1 MVNGENLFKFIVEYA
16 YDGIAVIDE
25 NQRINY
31 ANTELARIL
40 GYSKMEIIG
49 QDFRKFLSKESRG
62 LFSDEAIA
70 EMISKHKQEKLEKS
84 SQRYEL
90 TIIRKDGE
98 KRTIDARTV
107 TFYNLEGGIRTL
119 AQVRDI
125 TDVKRLEAEKSLYKR
140 RLSELNNYAIKL
152 NSAEDLKTLFRLTLD
167 AMEKILGFKYASIFL
182 VEGNNLRM
190 VAQRGYPEPPRLVLP
205 LDGEMGIAVRAA
217 RTARSVNVPDVRID
231 PAYVKTKDDMLSEL
245 AVPMKVGNKVVGV
258 LNVESYRLN
267 AFTEDDRKLL
277 EVLASQTAVAISN
290 IRRRE
295 NLAAINTFGR
305 SIIKVKS
312 INEILEK
319 TLDTMQELL
328 GLEKV
333 DIFLVEG
340 DKLKLAAARGLE
352 QASKF
357 ELDLREDAGITVK
370 AAKERMPVYVPDVRK
385 EKAYV
390 KCGSETMLSELAVPI
405 KLGNNVLG
413 VLNVES
419 DKAEAFDEDDVK
431 KLEILASN
439 LAVAI
444 SNIRRQ
450 ESLAQ
455 LSKKLEHLVKSCI
468 HIMQVKNMRDQLKA
482 IARSA
487 QNLGWNNATV
497 ILFDENLKV
506 KEAATVGPAEHHI
519 KLFSDEKFPGRL
531 WKELFDYKF
540 DRFKFGEFYYLP
552 WSDPVV
558 RDYIGQV
565 SPDISSRLEDI
576 LKSHVDDLLYA
587 PLRTREGKII
597 GVMTIEV
604 PSGIKPTDESLIP
617 LELLVHY
624 AVIAIENT
632 MLIEGLEKAREE
644 LKEYAGQ
651 LEKKVEERTRTII
664 EFQDKLLKAQRL
676 AAIGELASMIG
687 HDLRNPLTGISN
699 AAYYIKKRLAKAG
712 VLDEQIAGM
721 INVIERDIMCS
732 NKIINDLLDYS
743 KELRLELTETN
754 PRKIVEEA
762 LSAVEIPANIQVVNM
777 TNHDVKFIA
786 DFEKMKRI
794 FINLIKN
801 AVDAMP
807 NGGTLTIQSR
817 KKEENVEFT
826 VSDTGV
832 GMPKEVLGRLWSPL
846 VTTKAKGMG
855 FGLAICKRFVDAHE
869 GAINVESAPGKG
881 TTFTLTFPIKPKK
894 EEGGENFWLKK
905 RESSLLTT
913 TKT

>member
-1 MVNGENLFKFIVEYA
+1 VNGENLFKFIVERA

-107 TFYNLEGGIRTL
+107 TFYNIEGGIRTL

-125 TDVKRLEAEKSLYKR
+125 TDVKRLEAEKSLYER

-152 NSAEDLKTLFRLTLD
+152 NAAEDLKTLFRLTLD
-167 AMEKILGFKYASIFL
+167 AMEKILGFEYASIFL

-205 LDGEMGIAVRAA
+205 LDGEMGIVVRAA

-231 PAYVKTKDDMLSEL
+231 PAYVKTKDGMLSEL

-290 IRRRE
+290 IRR
-295 NLAAINTFGR
+295 
-305 SIIKVKS
+305 
-312 INEILEK
+312 
-319 TLDTMQELL
+319 
-328 GLEKV
+328 
-333 DIFLVEG
+333 
-340 DKLKLAAARGLE
+340 
-352 QASKF
+352 
-357 ELDLREDAGITVK
+357 
-370 AAKERMPVYVPDVRK
+370 
-385 EKAYV
+385 
-390 KCGSETMLSELAVPI
+390 
-405 KLGNNVLG
+405 
-413 VLNVES
+413 
-419 DKAEAFDEDDVK
+419 
-431 KLEILASN
+431 
-439 LAVAI
+439 
-444 SNIRRQ
+444 Q

-455 LSKKLEHLVKSCI
+455 LSKKLECLVKSCI
-468 HIMQVKNMRDQLKA
+468 HIMQVKNMRNRLKA
-482 IARSA
+482 IAKSA
-487 QNLGWNNATV
+487 QKLGWNNVT
-497 ILFDENLKV
+497 ILLFDENFKV
-506 KEAATVGPAEHHI
+506 KEVVTLGLGKGQM
-519 KLFSDEKFPGRL
+519 KLFSDGKILERL
-531 WKELFDYKF
+531 WREFFGYKF
-540 DRFKFGEFYYLP
+540 EKFKFGGFYYLP

-558 RDYIGQV
+558 HDYIGQV
-565 SPDISSRLEDI
+565 IPNIFPVFEEASKYHTNDM
-576 LKSHVDDLLYA
+576 LYV

-597 GVMTIEV
+597 GIMTMEV
-604 PSGIKPTDESLIP
+604 PPCGSKPAEESLIP

-624 AVIAIENT
+624 AVIAIENAE
-632 MLIEGLEKAREE
+632 LIGGLEKARKE

-712 VLDEQIAGM
+712 VFDEQIAGM
-721 INVIERDIMCS
+721 LNVIERDIMYS

-743 KELRLELTETN
+743 KELRLELTETD

-762 LSAVEIPANIQVVNM
+762 LSAVVIPANIRVVNM

-869 GAINVESAPGKG
+869 GTISVESIPGKG